1 MCSIAAVAI
10 LTAAGVAAALVIVLG
25 HWSVHNYGVK
35 WALLILHD
43 DSSVAASFF
52 PVIIEH
58 VIAYYKNL
66 IMQTFSV
73 PW

>member
-1 MCSIAAVAI
+1 MAYE
-10 LTAAGVAAALVIVLG
+10 LKQLP
-25 HWSVHNYGVK
+25 
-35 WALLILHD
+35 LLILHD